1 MIHHLLYGLLG
12 SLAVCPLADVQQTGW
27 ATWYGDGN
35 YHGAVRADGDTFDP
49 DEIGCAHRSI
59 PLGTE
64 IIVEAKDSGRMITC
78 EINDRGPYAVDDPTS
93 DRGWCNALLDDD
105 CVGEPRA
112 VLDLSLAAARELWN
126 TGDDEHPPNGDV
138 ILRY

>member
-1 MIHHLLYGLLG
+1 MIYWLLA

-35 YHGAVRADGDTFDP
+35 YHGAVRADGEAFDP
-49 DEIGCAHRSI
+49 GEIGCAHRSI

-64 IIVEAKDSGRMITC
+64 IVVEAKDTGRMITC
-78 EINDRGPYAVDDPTS
+78 EINDRGPYGMIGPDGS
-93 DRGWCNALLDDD
+93 WCNGGVED
-105 CVGEPRA
+105 CEGEYRGI
-112 VLDLSLAAARELWN
+112 LDLSLAAARKLWN
-126 TGDDEHPPNGDV
+126 TGDDGRPPNGDV

>member
-1 MIHHLLYGLLG
+1 MIYWLLA
-12 SLAVCPLADVQQTGW
+12 SLTVCPLAEAQQTGW

-35 YHGAVRADGDTFDP
+35 YHGAVRADGGDFDP

-64 IIVEAKDSGRMITC
+64 IIVEARDTGRMITC
-78 EINDRGPYAVDDPTS
+78 EINDRGPYAVDDPAS
-93 DRGWCNALLDDD
+93 DRGWCNAATEDD
-105 CVGEPRA
+105 CTGEPRA

-126 TGDDEHPPNGDV
+126 TGDDEYPPNGDV

>member
-1 MIHHLLYGLLG
+1 MIQYLLYWLFAF
-12 SLAVCPLADVQQTGW
+12 LAVCPLAPVQQTGW

-35 YHGAVRADGDTFDP
+35 YHGAVRADGEPFDP

-64 IIVEAKDSGRMITC
+64 IIVEAKDTGRMITC

-93 DRGWCNALLDDD
+93 DRGWCNGGVED
-105 CVGEPRA
+105 CEGEYRGI
-112 VLDLSLAAARELWN
+112 LDLSLAAARELWN
-126 TGDDEHPPNGDV
+126 IGDDERPPNGDV

>member
-1 MIHHLLYGLLG
+1 MIHHLLYGLLA
-12 SLAVCPLADVQQTGW
+12 SLAVCPLADAQQTGW

-35 YHGAVRADGDTFDP
+35 YHGAVRADGQAFDP

-64 IIVEAKDSGRMITC
+64 IIVEAKDTGRMIVC
-78 EINDRGPYAVDDPTS
+78 DVNDRGPYGMMEPGGS
-93 DRGWCNALLDDD
+93 WCNSGVED
-105 CVGEPRA
+105 CEGEYRGI
-112 VLDLSLAAARELWN
+112 LDLSLAAARSLWN
-126 TGDDEHPPNGDV
+126 TGDDEYPPNGDV

>member
-1 MIHHLLYGLLG
+1 MIYWLLA
-12 SLAVCPLADVQQTGW
+12 SLTVCPLAEAQQTGW

-35 YHGAVRADGDTFDP
+35 YHGAVRADGQAFDP

-64 IIVEAKDSGRMITC
+64 IIVEAKDTGRMITC
-78 EINDRGPYAVDDPTS
+78 KINDRGPYAVDDPTS

-105 CVGEPRA
+105 CVGGPRA
-112 VLDLSLAAARELWN
+112 VLDLSLAAAQKLWN
-126 TGDDEHPPNGDV
+126 TGDDEYPPNGDV